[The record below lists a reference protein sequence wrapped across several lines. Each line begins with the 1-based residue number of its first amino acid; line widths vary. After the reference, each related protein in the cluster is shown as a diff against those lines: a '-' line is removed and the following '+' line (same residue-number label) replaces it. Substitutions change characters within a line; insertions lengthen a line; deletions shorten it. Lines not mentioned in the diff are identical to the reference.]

1 MKIGYV
7 GLGKMGKNMVL
18 HLVEEGIEVV
28 AWNRSPEP
36 REEVAKAGAIAVE
49 TLKELISE
57 LRQKDVIPSEVEGS
71 QDGDHEIAS
80 DSKVHRTSS
89 PGNDGIIIWLMLTAG
104 DTTDEFIDKLLPL
117 MEKGDLL
124 IDGGNSFYKDTLRRA
139 EKIKPTGIRFMDIGT
154 SGGPGGAR
162 TGACLMIGGQDADYE
177 EIKELVVAASSKD
190 AYGHFGP
197 VGSGHFAKMVHNGV
211 EYGMMEA
218 ISEGAAILKSA
229 PFKMDLQEVFR
240 VYNNRSVVESRLVG
254 WALDALKEDPELT
267 EYSSIIGHTG
277 EGEWTAKTAEELN
290 VSADV
295 IKRSFE
301 IRLESKDDEENSP
314 NGYRNKMTS
323 AMRGKFGQ
331 HPVKKN

>member
-1 MKIGYV
+1 MKLGYV

-18 HLVEEGIEVV
+18 HLVEEGVEVV

-36 REEVAKAGAIAVE
+36 RAEVAKAGATAVE
-49 TLKELISE
+49 TLEELITE
-57 LRQKDVIPSEVEGS
+57 LRKTGS
-71 QDGDHEIAS
+71 WLKSPLDSQGQDDNRIA
-80 DSKVHRTSS
+80 
-89 PGNDGIIIWLMLTAG
+89 IWLMLTAG

-162 TGACLMIGGQDADYE
+162 TGACLMIGGEAADYE

-197 VGSGHFAKMVHNGV
+197 VGSGHFAKMVHNGI

-229 PFKMDLQEVFR
+229 PFKMDLQEIFR

-254 WALDALKEDPELT
+254 WALEALKEDPELT
-267 EYSSIIGHTG
+267 EYSSVIGHTG

-290 VSADV
+290 VAADV

>member
-18 HLVEEGIEVV
+18 NLVEKGIEVV

-36 REEVAKAGAIAVE
+36 REEVSKAGAKAVE
-49 TLKELISE
+49 TLEELVE
-57 LRQKDVIPSEVEGS
+57 TLRNGEDPI
-71 QDGDHEIAS
+71 
-80 DSKVHRTSS
+80 T
-89 PGNDGIIIWLMLTAG
+89 IWLMLTAG
-104 DTTDEFIDKLLPL
+104 ETTDEFIDKLIPL
-117 MEKGDLL
+117 MKKGDLL
-124 IDGGNSFYKDTLRRA
+124 IDGGNSFYKDTLTRA
-139 EKIKPTGIRFMDIGT
+139 ERIKAAGIRFMDIGT

-162 TGACLMIGGQDADYE
+162 TGACLMIGGDAADYE

-197 VGSGHFAKMVHNGV
+197 IGAGHFAKMVHNGV

-218 ISEGAAILKSA
+218 ISEGAAILKNA
-229 PFKMDLQEVFR
+229 PFEMDLVEIFR

-267 EYSSIIGHTG
+267 EYSSVIGHTG
-277 EGEWTAKTAEELN
+277 EGEWTAKTAVELN
-290 VSADV
+290 VSAD
-295 IKRSFE
+295 IISRSYE
-301 IRLESKDDEENSP
+301 IRIESPQDSETSP
-314 NGYRNKMTS
+314 DGYRNKMTS

-331 HPVKKN
+331 HSVKK

>member
-7 GLGKMGKNMVL
+7 GLGRMGKNMVL
-18 HLVEEGIEVV
+18 HLLEQGIEVV

-36 REEVAKAGAIAVE
+36 REEVAKAGATAVE
-49 TLKELISE
+49 TVEELVNT
-57 LRQKDVIPSEVEGS
+57 LRKAQ
-71 QDGDHEIAS
+71 GD
-80 DSKVHRTSS
+80 K
-89 PGNDGIIIWLMLTAG
+89 PKIIWLMLPAG

-117 MEKGDLL
+117 LDKGDLL

-162 TGACLMIGGQDADYE
+162 TGACLMIGGDKTDYE

-197 VGSGHFAKMVHNGV
+197 VGAGHFAKMVHNGV

-218 ISEGAAILKSA
+218 ISEGAAILKNA
-229 PFKMDLQEVFR
+229 PFPLDLQEIFR

-254 WALDALKEDPELT
+254 WALDALKEDPELK
-267 EYSSIIGHTG
+267 EYSSVVGHTG
-277 EGEWTAKTAEELN
+277 EGEWTAKTAQELK
-290 VSADV
+290 VDADV

-301 IRLESKDDEENSP
+301 IRVESDKVEENSP

-331 HPVKKN
+331 HAVKKDS